1 VQGLKNIQIVFQNTS
16 SIIEDHNNIEVVHLF
31 DNLSR
36 LVQTD
41 PEIST
46 LNGLYDPES
55 VDTVNEIP
63 QIGVF
68 LRYKKEKKK
77 EIEKNNDEEI
87 YINPY
92 STSFSEKVNIK
103 NSTVEVYYSMLRS
116 SSLDI
121 MQYYLKKIESNFK
134 ITDFNLIGDE
144 SIRGNEILGN
154 IIRNEFTI
162 SLSNILGINE
172 NYDHIWDIFM
182 MLKDEIN
189 DENSSI
195 VFFFKL
201 IDEINNIICL
211 EDVEFENDL
220 KFCFFICECLK

>member
-1 VQGLKNIQIVFQNTS
+1 
-16 SIIEDHNNIEVVHLF
+16 
-31 DNLSR
+31 
-36 LVQTD
+36 
-41 PEIST
+41 
-46 LNGLYDPES
+46 
-55 VDTVNEIP
+55 
-63 QIGVF
+63 

-172 NYDHIWDIFM
+172 NYDHIWEIFM